1 MKNIKAIFIKQVKDT
16 LKNKTV
22 LLQFIMFPILTII
35 MEKAVTVEELPDHYF
50 VNMFAA
56 MYIGMAPLTAMSAVI
71 AEEKEKNTLRA
82 LLLSN
87 VKPMEYLLGIGAYI
101 WSACMAGACVFAVVG
116 EYQGQKLITFLI
128 IMAVGILASSLIGAA
143 IGTWSSNQM
152 SATSLTVPLMMVF
165 SFLPMISQFN
175 ASVKNVAKYVFSQQV
190 SLLISDL
197 TNVGAGISIE
207 SLTIILL
214 NMAAALLCFI
224 LAYRKCGLA

>member
-1 MKNIKAIFIKQVKDT
+1 MKNIKAIFNKQIKDT

-22 LLQFIMFPILTII
+22 LIQFIMFPILTIL
-35 MEKAVTVEELPDHYF
+35 MEKAVIVEELPEHYF

>member
-1 MKNIKAIFIKQVKDT
+1 MKNSKAIFIKQIKDT
-16 LKNKTV
+16 FKNKTV
-22 LLQFIMFPILTII
+22 LIQFIMFPILTIL
-35 MEKAVTVEELPDHYF
+35 MEKAVNVEELPEHFF

-71 AEEKEKNTLRA
+71 SEEKEKNTLRA

-87 VKPMEYLLGIGAYI
+87 VKPMEYLLGIGAYV
-101 WSACMAGACVFAVVG
+101 WSACMIGAYVFAVVG
-116 EYQGQKLITFLI
+116 EYRGKDLISFLV

-143 IGTWSSNQM
+143 IGTWSSSQM
-152 SATSLTVPLMMVF
+152 AATSLSVPAMIVF

-175 ASVKNVAKYVFSQQV
+175 ESVKNVAKYVYSQQI

-197 TNVGAGISIE
+197 TNVGTGISIE

-214 NMAAALLCFI
+214 NTAVAFLCFI